1 MFPEYSF
8 GHYETGVQYS
18 DVEEYECS
26 CDVVSYPIWVDDF
39 HKTVSGDYYTPTDI
53 KHTLLGKF
61 HSTRSFVNILNILG
75 LGFYSATEAQTGRWD
90 LIAHSVK
97 ELKNTPQRRK
107 RPLLL
112 LQDVINKSLEE
123 LQLIVNKGVYNVHD

>member
-8 GHYETGVQYS
+8 GHYAAGVQYS
-18 DVEEYECS
+18 NVEEYTCS
-26 CDVVSYPIWVDDF
+26 CDVVSYPIWVEYF
-39 HKTVSGDYYTPTDI
+39 LKTGRGDYYVPLDV
-53 KHTLLGKF
+53 KHTLLGKS
-61 HSTRSFVNILNILG
+61 HSTCSFINILEILG
-75 LGFYSATEAQTGRWD
+75 LGFYSATEARAGRWD
-90 LIAHSVK
+90 LITHSVK

-112 LQDVINKSLEE
+112 LQDVIDKSPEE

>member
-8 GHYETGVQYS
+8 GHYAAGVQYS
-18 DVEEYECS
+18 NVEEYTCS
-26 CDVVSYPIWVDDF
+26 CDVISYPIWVDDF
-39 HKTVSGDYYTPTDI
+39 TKTVYGDYYAPTDI
-53 KHTLLGKF
+53 KHTLLGKS
-61 HSTRSFVNILNILG
+61 HNTCSFVNILEILG

-112 LQDVINKSLEE
+112 LQDVIDKSLEE
-123 LQLIVNKGVYNVHD
+123 LQLIVNKGIYNVHD

>member
-1 MFPEYSF
+1 MFPEFSF

-18 DVEEYECS
+18 NVEEYMCS
-26 CDVVSYPIWVDDF
+26 CDVVSYPIWVEYF
-39 HKTVSGDYYTPTDI
+39 LKTGRGDYYVPLDV
-53 KHTLLGKF
+53 KHTLLGKS
-61 HSTRSFVNILNILG
+61 HSTCSFINILEILG
-75 LGFYSATEAQTGRWD
+75 LGFYSATETQTGRWD
-90 LIAHSVK
+90 LKAHSVK

-112 LQDVINKSLEE
+112 LQDVIDKSPEE

>member
-18 DVEEYECS
+18 NVEEYTCS
-26 CDVVSYPIWVDDF
+26 CDVVSYPIWVEYF
-39 HKTVSGDYYTPTDI
+39 LKTGRGDYYVPLDV
-53 KHTLLGKF
+53 KHTLLGKS
-61 HSTRSFVNILNILG
+61 HSTCSFINILEILG
-75 LGFYSATEAQTGRWD
+75 LGFYSATEARVGRWD
-90 LIAHSVK
+90 LIARSVEK
-97 ELKNTPQRRK
+97 LKNTPQRRR

-112 LQDVINKSLEE
+112 LQDVIDKSPEE